1 MPKMAKLGTKVF
13 AEECEDI
20 QAANSQVTGVD
31 CAALG
36 ARLSAG
42 EFKQLKGLDLV
53 SFCCSVYISFCF
65 IFLIV
70 ALL

>member
-1 MPKMAKLGTKVF
+1 MPKLAKLGTKVF
-13 AEECEDI
+13 AEDCEDI

-42 EFKQLKGLDLV
+42 EFKRLKGLDLV
-53 SFCCSVYISFCF
+53 SSFVVLF
-65 IFLIV
+65 TFRS
-70 ALL
+70 ASFS